1 MGILSENDE
10 WFDAAQAFLMDPEPL
25 VTALGAQ
32 RVKRDAGYDKEF
44 TMSALGVGFGLDYTD
59 KSNPM
64 KGGKA
69 YVNFPLQK
77 FAPQQP
83 IENVDLR
90 INFDGG
96 DAVDGLFTMSVD
108 YTLTHGGG
116 MGCSEKPTNA
126 PLAGAVWTTWEAWGP
141 CS

>member
-1 MGILSENDE
+1 MSENDE
-10 WFDAAQAFLMDPEPL
+10 LFDAAHAFLMDPEPL

-69 YVNFPLQK
+69 YVKFPLK
-77 FAPQQP
+77 RFVPQAHS
-83 IENVDLR
+83 EMVDLR
-90 INFDGG
+90 FDFDGG
-96 DAVDGLFTMSVD
+96 DSHRYLYSQAHS
-108 YTLTHGGG
+108 
-116 MGCSEKPTNA
+116 
-126 PLAGAVWTTWEAWGP
+126 
-141 CS
+141 